1 MNRIKPCICSGI
13 RRYCKTCGENQ
24 ALYLYKS
31 RYWREGIKP
40 CACTNAGTGERE
52 SSPVL
57 LQTQVLEGPVKRIKP
72 CPAHSC
78 TNTGTGRRESSP
90 VLVQK
95 QVPETENPALYLCT
109 NADTGTMESSPVLV
123 QKQVLE
129 GLNQALYL
137 YKNRYWRDLWKES
150 SPVLS
155 QIVPPVTDAG
165 TCVAVR

>member
-57 LQTQVLEGPVKRIKP
+57 LQTQVLEGPVTSQKNQALSCPFLYKHRYWKERIK
-72 CPAHSC
+72 SC
-78 TNTGTGRRESSP
+78 TCTKASTGNRESSP
-90 VLVQK
+90 VLVYK
-95 QVPETENPALYLCT
+95 RRYWNHGIKPCT
-109 NADTGTMESSPVLV
+109 CTKAGTGRTESSPVLV

-129 GLNQALYL
+129 G
-137 YKNRYWRDLWKES
+137 
-150 SPVLS
+150 PVERIKPCL
-155 QIVPPVTDAG
+155 ITNCPTG
-165 TCVAVR
+165 H